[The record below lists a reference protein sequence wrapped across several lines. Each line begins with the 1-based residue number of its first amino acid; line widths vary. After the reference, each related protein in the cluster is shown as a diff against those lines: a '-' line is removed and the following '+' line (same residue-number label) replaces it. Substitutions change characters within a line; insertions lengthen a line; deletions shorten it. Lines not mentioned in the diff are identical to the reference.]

1 MKLAD
6 VKTFD
11 QLLPWLASHLDWPV
25 DEIEIAPDTAFD
37 DLTYEYEGK
46 ELGLKQ
52 EDIAHVR
59 EIRQLRPLV
68 TNQPWGIFFVN
79 FEDKKIPV
87 GVLKRILGGL
97 TIRKRKSANKAEQK
111 AWTLH
116 DLLFISSF
124 GKSGE
129 RELSF
134 LHFAEENGGK
144 NKTVLK
150 ELGWDHQDTK
160 LKLDFVER
168 TLKSNLVWPEDP
180 SDADAWRTQWSSAF
194 TSTHGA
200 TIRTAKELTRR
211 LADLASAIRK
221 AGDEVLEY
229 ENRNGPLTKIYENFR
244 HTIFHNL
251 TPPDF
256 ADMYAQTICYG
267 LLAKQIERA
276 RNGLDTTNLTA
287 DDAALT
293 QGVMQPFLKDLM
305 EAFLAVGGRKSSI
318 DFNELGVNEVVEL
331 LQAADMHAVLL
342 DFGNRNPNEDP
353 VLHFYEHFLRDYD
366 SIMREQRGV
375 YYTPLPVVRF
385 IVRSVHELLQKE
397 FGLPDGLADTAT
409 WGEMVRQNPGLSVP
423 KAVSADAPFVQILD
437 PATGTGTFLVEAIE
451 LIETHLKNKWRRE
464 GKKDLEVLALWNEYV
479 PRHLLPRL
487 NGFEL
492 MMAPYAIAHIKLGIK
507 LHETGYRP
515 KSDSAPRIRV
525 YLTNTLEKPTGYDS
539 QGSMSFIV
547 DSLALEAKGADDIK
561 GKTPITV
568 VLGNP
573 PYSRNSYNLAPEHR
587 AHVDHYR
594 SINGTSIVQRG
605 HLELERAIQN
615 DYVKFIAYSL
625 TCLSRC
631 DIGIIGLI
639 TSNSFRSAQLLGGL
653 RFHWL
658 KEISKLSIVDLHGY
672 AQGAANASSE
682 DSDENVFNILE
693 GVAIHFSRRLVSY
706 TQAPRVDVQ
715 DVRGRRDEKYKLLLR
730 LTHSKGTPIDLTPPR
745 YYFTKVESSGTYHEW
760 PPIDEVFKFLRG
772 AIVTARDGLVLNF
785 EREPLLEKIAKYRDA
800 NDLKS
805 ASLQLGARWSGSWAN
820 EGKAAKAQNAIKKLQ
835 REELDSYITKISYR
849 PLDFRYL
856 FYCDDFLDTPAR
868 AVMNAS
874 VRYDVIGLGIGKS
887 TRNPLPDHF
896 IVSRYPVEAKFA
908 ESTKQCHFIPLYV
921 ESQELARRSLETNI
935 SSSFANAIGQSV
947 GRTYDEKLGIG
958 FTGILNRNDGDDAS
972 NNISNVVEI
981 SDTDTRSDSFGSHDI
996 FCYIYSILYSSNYR
1010 SRFAD
1015 FLKSDFPRVPV
1026 PRGAALFNDLIA
1038 AGRQLVALHLL
1049 DEKDAQAMIN
1059 PVIRFVG
1066 KSEARVDRG
1075 FPKYENGRV
1084 IINRSCWFEDV
1095 TPEVWNFHIGGYQVC
1110 EKWLKDRAGQGGK
1123 NPSPGRVLSADDI
1136 LHYRRITVALRETIR
1151 LMAEIDQVI
1160 ERHGGWPDAFAAAP
1174 ADKAEAAQ

>member
-11 QLLPWLASHLDWPV
+11 QLLPWLASNLDWPV

-68 TNQPWGIFFVN
+68 TNQPWSIFFVN

-168 TLKSNLVWPEDP
+168 TLKSNLVWPEDT
-180 SDADAWRTQWSSAF
+180 SDADAWRTQWSGAF

-211 LADLASAIRK
+211 LAGLASAIRK

-229 ENRNGPLTKIYENFR
+229 ENRNGPLTTIYESFR

-305 EAFLAVGGRKSSI
+305 EAFLAVGGRKSRI

-331 LQAADMHAVLL
+331 LQAADMSAVLL
-342 DFGNRNPNEDP
+342 DFGNRNPHEDP
-353 VLHFYEHFLRDYD
+353 VLHFYEYFLRDYD

-385 IVRSVHELLQKE
+385 IVRSAHEILQKE
-397 FGLPDGLADTAT
+397 FGLPDGLADTTT
-409 WGEMVRQNPGLSVP
+409 WGEIVDRYAELSVP
-423 KAVSADAPFVQILD
+423 EGVSSDAPFVQILD
-437 PATGTGTFLVEAIE
+437 PATGTGTFLVEAIDQ
-451 LIETHLKNKWRRE
+451 IEAHLKDKWRKQGLKE
-464 GKKDLEVLALWNEYV
+464 SEVLSQWNDYV
-479 PRHLLPRL
+479 PLHLLPRI

-492 MMAPYAIAHIKLGIK
+492 MMAPYAIAHIKLGMK
-507 LHETGYRP
+507 LHESGYKP
-515 KSDSAPRIRV
+515 KSDATTRV
-525 YLTNTLEKPTGYDS
+525 RVFLTNTLDRPAGFDS
-539 QGSMSFIV
+539 QTKMDFV
-547 DSLALEAKGADDIK
+547 AVSLAEEAAGADAVK
-561 GKTPITV
+561 SKTPVTV
-568 VLGNP
+568 ILGNP
-573 PYSRNSYNLAPEHR
+573 PYSLLSSNLEPEHR
-587 AHVDHYR
+587 
-594 SINGTSIVQRG
+594 
-605 HLELERAIQN
+605 ELVEKYKFIDDVRIREKNALQFEKN
-615 DYVKFIAYSL
+615 LNDDYVKFFACCQNLIRFSNCGILGLVSNHSYLDNPTLRGMRHNL
-625 TCLSRC
+625 TK
-631 DIGIIGLI
+631 
-639 TSNSFRSAQLLGGL
+639 TFE
-653 RFHWL
+653 
-658 KEISKLSIVDLHGY
+658 EICVVDLHG
-672 AQGAANASSE
+672 NATKNE
-682 DSDENVFNILE
+682 TPPPGYVDANVFNIRQ
-693 GVAIHFSRRLVSY
+693 GVAIVLASKLPERTSTNCYFTEIWGSREDKNSRLVRSSY
-706 TQAPRVDVQ
+706 SMLSLKKLELEPDNFYFIPKRSDASYDAWPKLTDAFPIHGAGWISARDNLVVDLDRDTLASRIASFQRAVGPKADVLQEFGISDKKGWSYEKAKAALSKIDISPAIVECFYRPFDIRSIFFDSSLVWGCSWPTMRHVYKRENLCLLSTRITKDKWQVLVCDRAASHKAMSAYDSNIVFPLYAYEDVVGTTQKSANLSPDFFEMF
-715 DVRGRRDEKYKLLLR
+715 VRSIGQER
-730 LTHSKGTPIDLTPPR
+730 STP
-745 YYFTKVESSGTYHEW
+745 
-760 PPIDEVFKFLRG
+760 G
-772 AIVTARDGLVLNF
+772 AIFNFVYATMNSPSYARLY
-785 EREPLLEKIAKYRDA
+785 A
-800 NDLKS
+800 
-805 ASLQLGARWSGSWAN
+805 
-820 EGKAAKAQNAIKKLQ
+820 
-835 REELDSYITKISYR
+835 
-849 PLDFRYL
+849 
-856 FYCDDFLDTPAR
+856 DD
-868 AVMNAS
+868 
-874 VRYDVIGLGIGKS
+874 
-887 TRNPLPDHF
+887 
-896 IVSRYPVEAKFA
+896 
-908 ESTKQCHFIPLYV
+908 
-921 ESQELARRSLETNI
+921 
-935 SSSFANAIGQSV
+935 
-947 GRTYDEKLGIG
+947 
-958 FTGILNRNDGDDAS
+958 
-972 NNISNVVEI
+972 
-981 SDTDTRSDSFGSHDI
+981 
-996 FCYIYSILYSSNYR
+996 
-1010 SRFAD
+1010 
-1015 FLKSDFPRVPV
+1015 LKSDFPRLPL
-1026 PRGAALFNDLIA
+1026 PGSSQLFDDITAL
-1038 AGRQLVALHLL
+1038 GKELVSLHLL
-1049 DEKDAQAMIN
+1049 DAGHVVELASPAT
-1059 PVIRFVG
+1059 RFISSG
-1066 KSEARVDRG
+1066 EPRVEPGYPD
-1075 FPKYENGRV
+1075 YENGKV
-1084 IINRSCWFEDV
+1084 MINATCWFEDV
-1095 TPEVWNFHIGGYQVC
+1095 APEVWKFHIGGYQVC
-1110 EKWLKDRAGQGGK
+1110 EKWLKDRAGKGGK
-1123 NPSPGRVLSADDI
+1123 NPAPGRVLSADDI

-1160 ERHGGWPDAFAAAP
+1160 ERHGGWPDAFSAAN